1 METIFEIF
9 NEYGWWGLLGIVLC
23 AVVVL
28 CAYYI
33 KNRLTADV
41 STGLEKVGE
50 ALTNQLSKQND
61 QLTIGLEKISENL
74 TTQLSKQNEQ
84 LTSTIV
90 SQQEKLINYLIDKE
104 DKENANHS
112 NMLNE
117 RMILAEDIN
126 MKLKDIM
133 NIHNSQ
139 RAFIL
144 EFHNSYQNLSGVPF
158 AKFSCNYEWFDKGMI
173 PLGYRMIGLPFSSIA
188 NIVLNVIKSPNKPT
202 IYNDV
207 EKLKDDNPQL
217 RMYIDEDVKTI
228 IYTGLHDNNN
238 ILIGLLVLEYTTD
251 VNSDN
256 INLNQL
262 CIQGAELTSL
272 LNIRYKYT
280 KK

>member
-1 METIFEIF
+1 MDTIFEIF
-9 NEYGWWGLLGIVLC
+9 NKYGWWGILGILICCGLFASAKYVTH
-23 AVVVL
+23 
-28 CAYYI
+28 
-33 KNRLTADV
+33 KLTSDM

-50 ALTNQLSKQND
+50 SLTNQLAKQNK
-61 QLTIGLEKISENL
+61 QLTEVMIG
-74 TTQLSKQNEQ
+74 
-84 LTSTIV
+84 
-90 SQQEKLINYLIDKE
+90 QQEKLIDYLVDKE
-104 DKENANHS
+104 KNKEENHS

-117 RMILAEDIN
+117 RMILADDIN

-133 NIHNSQ
+133 NIHHSQ

-158 AKFSCNYEWFDKGMI
+158 AKFSCNYEWFDKGMV

-188 NIVLNVIKSPNKPT
+188 NIVSNVMKSANKPT
-202 IYNDV
+202 VYNNI
-207 EKLKDDNPQL
+207 EKLKDNNPQVAI
-217 RMYIDEDVKTI
+217 YIDEDVKTI

-280 KK
+280 R